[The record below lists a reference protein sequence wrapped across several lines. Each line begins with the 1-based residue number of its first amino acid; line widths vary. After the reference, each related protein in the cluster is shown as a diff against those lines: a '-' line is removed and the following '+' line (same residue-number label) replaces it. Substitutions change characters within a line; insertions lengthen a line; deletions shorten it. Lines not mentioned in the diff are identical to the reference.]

1 MIENTEFIKNNNLQS
16 ADPEVFGMI
25 ENELDRQTNHLE
37 MIASENFTSPAVME
51 AMGSV
56 FTNKY
61 AEGYPYKRYYGGCEF
76 ADQVE
81 QLAIDRACE
90 IFGCNYANVQ
100 PHSGSQAN
108 GAVYAALLK
117 AGDKILGMDLSHG
130 GHLTHGSKPSFS
142 GKNYSA
148 FYYGVELDGR
158 INYDRVMD
166 IAKMVQPKII
176 ICGASAYAREID
188 FAKFREI
195 ADAVGAILFADI
207 AHIAGLVAAGEHMSP
222 FPYADVVTTT
232 THKTLRGPRGG
243 IIMCN
248 DPDIAKKLNSAIFP
262 GLQGG
267 PLIHVIAA
275 KAVAFKEVL
284 DPSWIVYAKQ
294 VKANAKVLGEV
305 LIQRG
310 YDLVSDGT
318 DNHLVLVSFLN
329 KDFSGKEADNALSNA
344 GITVNKNTVPGETR
358 SPFVTSGIRVGSPA
372 LTARGMKEKEFE
384 IIANKIADI
393 LDDINNTELQLLVK
407 EELRNLAHN
416 FVIYTKSTY

>member
-1 MIENTEFIKNNNLQS
+1 MTYITNANLEQ
-16 ADPEVFGMI
+16 ADKEVFDII
-25 ENELDRQTNHLE
+25 ESELKRQTNHLE
-37 MIASENFTSPAVME
+37 MIASENFTSPAVMQ

-61 AEGYPYKRYYGGCEF
+61 AEGYPYKRYYGGCEQ
-76 ADQVE
+76 ADAVE

-90 IFGCNYANVQ
+90 IFGCTYANVQ

-108 GAVYAALLK
+108 GAVFAALLN

-158 INYDRVMD
+158 INYDKVMD
-166 IAKMVQPKII
+166 IAKATMPKII

-207 AHIAGLVAAGEHMSP
+207 AHIAGLVAANEHPSP
-222 FPYADVVTTT
+222 FPHAHVVTTT

-243 IIMCN
+243 MIMTN
-248 DPDIAKKLNSAIFP
+248 DEEIAKKVNSAIFP

-267 PLIHVIAA
+267 PLVHVIAA
-275 KAVAFKEVL
+275 KAVAFKEIL
-284 DPSWIVYAKQ
+284 APEWKDYAKQ
-294 VKANAKVLGEV
+294 VKANARVLADV
-305 LIQRG
+305 LMKRG
-310 YDLVSDGT
+310 YDIVSDGT

-329 KDFSGKEADNALSNA
+329 KPFSGKDADAALGNA

-358 SPFVTSGIRVGSPA
+358 SPFVTSGVRIGSPA

-384 IIANKIADI
+384 IIANKICDVLDNIEDTKLQEKISKELEI
-393 LDDINNTELQLLVK
+393 LASD
-407 EELRNLAHN
+407 
-416 FVIYTKSTY
+416 FVIYSQSTF

>member
-1 MIENTEFIKNNNLQS
+1 MNYITNDNLEV
-16 ADPEVFGMI
+16 ADKEVFEI
-25 ENELDRQTNHLE
+25 VEAELARQTNHLE
-37 MIASENFTSPAVME
+37 MIASENFTSPAVMQ

-61 AEGYPYKRYYGGCEF
+61 AEGYPYKRYYGGCEQ
-76 ADQVE
+76 ADKVE
-81 QLAIDRACE
+81 QLAIDRACK
-90 IFGCNYANVQ
+90 IFGCKYANVQ

-142 GKNYSA
+142 GQNYSA

-158 INYDRVMD
+158 INYDKVEE
-166 IAKMVQPKII
+166 IAKTVMPKII
-176 ICGASAYAREID
+176 VCGASAYAREID
-188 FAKFREI
+188 FKRFREI
-195 ADAVGAILFADI
+195 ADSVGAILFADI

-222 FPYADVVTTT
+222 FPHAHVVTTT

-243 IIMCN
+243 MIMTN
-248 DPDIAKKLNSAIFP
+248 DEEIAKKINSAIFP

-267 PLIHVIAA
+267 PLVHVIAA
-275 KAVAFKEVL
+275 KAVAFKEIL
-284 DPSWIVYAKQ
+284 DPKWKDYAKQ

-305 LIQRG
+305 LVSRG
-310 YDLVSDGT
+310 YDIVSGGT

-329 KDFSGKEADNALSNA
+329 KPFSGKDADAALGDA

-358 SPFVTSGIRVGSPA
+358 SPFVTSGIRIGSPA

-384 IIANKIADI
+384 YIANKICDV
-393 LDDINNTELQLLVK
+393 LDNIEDKELHKKINKEL
-407 EELRNLAHN
+407 EELASK
-416 FVIYTKSTY
+416 FVIYSSSTY

>member
-1 MIENTEFIKNNNLQS
+1 MSFISNANLQQ
-16 ADPEVFGMI
+16 ADNEVFSII
-25 ENELDRQTNHLE
+25 EKELERQTNHLE

-61 AEGYPYKRYYGGCEF
+61 AEGYPYKRYYGGCEQ
-76 ADQVE
+76 ADAVE
-81 QLAIDRACE
+81 QLAIDRACK
-90 IFGCNYANVQ
+90 IFGCSYANVQ

-108 GAVYAALLK
+108 GAVYAALLN
-117 AGDKILGMDLSHG
+117 AGDRILGMDLSHG

-158 INYDRVMD
+158 INYDKVLE
-166 IAKMVQPKII
+166 IAQVCQPKII
-176 ICGASAYAREID
+176 VCGASAYAREID
-188 FAKFREI
+188 FKKFRDI

-207 AHIAGLVAAGEHMSP
+207 AHVAGLVAAGEHMSP
-222 FPYADVVTTT
+222 FPYAHVVTTT

-243 IIMCN
+243 MILTN
-248 DPDIAKKLNSAIFP
+248 DEEIAKKVNSAIFP
-262 GLQGG
+262 GIQGG
-267 PLIHVIAA
+267 PLVHVIAA
-275 KAVAFKEVL
+275 KAVAFKEIL
-284 DPSWIVYAKQ
+284 DPSWKQYAKQ
-294 VKANAKVLGEV
+294 IKANAKVLADV
-305 LIQRG
+305 LMKRG

-329 KDFSGKEADNALSNA
+329 KPFSGKDADAALGNA

-358 SPFVTSGIRVGSPA
+358 SPFVTSGIRIGSPA

-384 IIANKIADI
+384 IIANKICDV
-393 LDDINNTELQLLVK
+393 LDNIEDSALHAKINKEL
-407 EELRNLAHN
+407 EELASK
-416 FVIYTKSTY
+416 FVVYTKSTY

>member
-1 MIENTEFIKNNNLQS
+1 MSFLSNANLEQ
-16 ADPEVFGMI
+16 ADNEVFSI
-25 ENELDRQTNHLE
+25 VEKELKRQTNHLE

-81 QLAIDRACE
+81 QLAIDRACK
-90 IFGCNYANVQ
+90 IFGCSYANVQ

-108 GAVYAALLK
+108 GAVYAALLQ
-117 AGDKILGMDLSHG
+117 AGDRILGMDLSHG

-142 GKNYSA
+142 GKNYQA

-158 INYDRVMD
+158 INYERVMD
-166 IAKMVQPKII
+166 IAKITQPKII
-176 ICGASAYAREID
+176 VCGASAYAREID
-188 FAKFREI
+188 FKKFREI

-243 IIMCN
+243 MIMTN
-248 DPDIAKKLNSAIFP
+248 DEEIAKKINSAIFP

-267 PLIHVIAA
+267 PLVHVIAA
-275 KAVAFKEVL
+275 KAVAFKEIL
-284 DPSWIVYAKQ
+284 APEWKEYAKQ

-305 LIQRG
+305 LMKRG
-310 YDLVSDGT
+310 YDLVSGGT
-318 DNHLVLVSFLN
+318 DNHLILVSFLN
-329 KDFSGKEADNALSNA
+329 KPFSGKDADAALGNA

-358 SPFVTSGIRVGSPA
+358 SPFVTSGIRIGSPA

-384 IIANKIADI
+384 LIANKICDV
-393 LDDINNTELQLLVK
+393 LDNIEDTELHAKINKEL
-407 EELRNLAHN
+407 EELAGN
-416 FVIYTKSTY
+416 FVVYNKSTY

>member
-1 MIENTEFIKNNNLQS
+1 MNYITNDNLEV
-16 ADPEVFGMI
+16 ADKEVFEI
-25 ENELDRQTNHLE
+25 VEAELARQTNHLE
-37 MIASENFTSPAVME
+37 MIASENFTSPAVMQ

-61 AEGYPYKRYYGGCEF
+61 AEGYPYKRYYGGCEQ
-76 ADQVE
+76 ADKVE
-81 QLAIDRACE
+81 QLAIDRACK
-90 IFGCNYANVQ
+90 IFGCSYANVQ

-142 GKNYSA
+142 GQNYSA

-158 INYDRVMD
+158 INYDKVEE
-166 IAKMVQPKII
+166 IAKTVMPKII
-176 ICGASAYAREID
+176 VCGASAYAREID
-188 FAKFREI
+188 FKRFKEI
-195 ADAVGAILFADI
+195 ADSVGAILFADI

-222 FPYADVVTTT
+222 FPHAHVVTTT

-243 IIMCN
+243 MIMT
-248 DPDIAKKLNSAIFP
+248 DDEEIAKKINSAIFP

-267 PLIHVIAA
+267 PLVHVIAA
-275 KAVAFKEVL
+275 KAVAFKEIL
-284 DPSWIVYAKQ
+284 DPKWKDYAKQ

-305 LIQRG
+305 LVSRG
-310 YDLVSDGT
+310 YDIVSGGT

-329 KDFSGKEADNALSNA
+329 KPFSGKDADAALGDA

-358 SPFVTSGIRVGSPA
+358 SPFVTSGIRIGSPA

-384 IIANKIADI
+384 YIANKICDV
-393 LDDINNTELQLLVK
+393 LDNIEDKELHKKINKEL
-407 EELRNLAHN
+407 EELASK
-416 FVIYTKSTY
+416 FVIYSSSTY

>member
-1 MIENTEFIKNNNLQS
+1 MSFISNANLQQ
-16 ADPEVFGMI
+16 ADNEVFSII
-25 ENELDRQTNHLE
+25 EKELERQTNHLE

-61 AEGYPYKRYYGGCEF
+61 AEGYPYKRYYGGCEQ
-76 ADQVE
+76 ADAVE
-81 QLAIDRACE
+81 QLAIDRACK
-90 IFGCNYANVQ
+90 IFGCSYANVQ

-108 GAVYAALLK
+108 GAVYAALLN
-117 AGDKILGMDLSHG
+117 AGDRILGMDLSHG

-158 INYDRVMD
+158 INYDKVLE
-166 IAKMVQPKII
+166 IAQVCQPKII
-176 ICGASAYAREID
+176 VCGASAYAREID
-188 FAKFREI
+188 FKKFRDI

-207 AHIAGLVAAGEHMSP
+207 AHVAGLVAAGEHMSP
-222 FPYADVVTTT
+222 FPYAHVVTTT

-243 IIMCN
+243 MILTN
-248 DPDIAKKLNSAIFP
+248 DEEIAKKVNSAIFP
-262 GLQGG
+262 GIQGG
-267 PLIHVIAA
+267 PLVHVIAA
-275 KAVAFKEVL
+275 KAVAFKEIL
-284 DPSWIVYAKQ
+284 DPSWKEYAKQ
-294 VKANAKVLGEV
+294 IKANAKVLADV
-305 LIQRG
+305 LMKRG

-329 KDFSGKEADNALSNA
+329 KPFSGKDADAALGNA

-358 SPFVTSGIRVGSPA
+358 SPFVTSGIRIGSPA

-384 IIANKIADI
+384 IIANKICDV
-393 LDDINNTELQLLVK
+393 LDNIEDSALHAKINKEL
-407 EELRNLAHN
+407 EELASG
-416 FVIYTKSTY
+416 FVIYNQSTF

>member
-1 MIENTEFIKNNNLQS
+1 MSFITNANLEQ
-16 ADPEVFGMI
+16 ADKEVFEII
-25 ENELDRQTNHLE
+25 EKELERQTNHLE

-76 ADQVE
+76 ADAVE
-81 QLAIDRACE
+81 QLAIDRACK
-90 IFGCNYANVQ
+90 IFGCSYAHVQ

-108 GAVYAALLK
+108 GAVYAALLN
-117 AGDKILGMDLSHG
+117 AGDRILGMDLSHG

-158 INYDRVMD
+158 INYDKVME
-166 IAKMVQPKII
+166 IAKIAQPKII
-176 ICGASAYAREID
+176 VCGASAYAREID
-188 FAKFREI
+188 FKKFREI
-195 ADAVGAILFADI
+195 ADSVGAILFADI

-222 FPYADVVTTT
+222 FPYAHVVTTT

-243 IIMCN
+243 MILTN
-248 DPDIAKKLNSAIFP
+248 DEEIAKKINSAIFP
-262 GLQGG
+262 GIQGG
-267 PLIHVIAA
+267 PLVHVIAA
-275 KAVAFKEVL
+275 KAVAFKEIL
-284 DPSWIVYAKQ
+284 DPSWKEYAKQ
-294 VKANAKVLGEV
+294 VKANAKVLEV
-305 LIQRG
+305 VLLKRG
-310 YDLVSDGT
+310 YDLVSNGT

-329 KDFSGKEADNALSNA
+329 KPFSGKDADAALGNA

-358 SPFVTSGIRVGSPA
+358 SPFVTSGIRIGSPA

-384 IIANKIADI
+384 IIANKICDV
-393 LDDINNTELQLLVK
+393 LDNIDNTELHAQIKKEL
-407 EELRNLAHN
+407 EELASK
-416 FVIYTKSTY
+416 FVVYNKSTF